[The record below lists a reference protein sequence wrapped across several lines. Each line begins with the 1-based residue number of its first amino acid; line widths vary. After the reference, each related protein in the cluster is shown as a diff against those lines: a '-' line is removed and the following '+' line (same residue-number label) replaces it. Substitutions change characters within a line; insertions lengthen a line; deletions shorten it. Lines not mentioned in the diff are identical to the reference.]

1 MEAEITSI
9 YAKAIIAI
17 MYKNNQLLLQQNLA
31 LYILTAFPHLYD
43 CGSGLDS
50 VYELY
55 NRPLPQFLVRLKSL
69 QFRSFFPQRFKK
81 FVTKGESI

>member
-17 MYKNNQLLLQQNLA
+17 MYKNIQLLLQQNLA

-69 QFRSFFPQRFKK
+69 QFRSFFFHRDLKNL
-81 FVTKGESI
+81 